1 MGEQFQCHY
10 TVIHTQKIV
19 PTHALNSTKPKAGDS
34 MGFVANGNTTSSQI
48 IIKSDPFY
56 PSVGLDHIREI
67 VRIDGAVTNE
77 RLKQTIIEEVIDL
90 NRLLKSLKEKA
101 TALSDLAE
109 TQINDQPATDFLY
122 LSAVANGVAAK
133 VNENYRNYDSSN
145 SGGKKA
151 EQAEC
156 TVDDYRRNRQWAI
169 QQLLGENHTVVEL
182 I

>member
-1 MGEQFQCHY
+1 
-10 TVIHTQKIV
+10 
-19 PTHALNSTKPKAGDS
+19 
-34 MGFVANGNTTSSQI
+34 MGFVANGNNTPSQV

-56 PSVGLDHIREI
+56 PDVVLDHIREV
-67 VRIDGAVTNE
+67 VRIDGAVTDA
-77 RLKQTIIEEVIDL
+77 RLQQVIIEEVIDV
-90 NRLLKSLKEKA
+90 NRLLKSLKDQAAK
-101 TALSDLAE
+101 LSDLST
-109 TQINDQPATDFLY
+109 TQINDQPETDYLY

-145 SGGKKA
+145 SGAKKA

-156 TVDDYRRNRQWAI
+156 TVDDYRRNKQWAI

>member
-1 MGEQFQCHY
+1 
-10 TVIHTQKIV
+10 
-19 PTHALNSTKPKAGDS
+19 
-34 MGFVANGNTTSSQI
+34 MGFVANGNNTPSQV

-56 PSVGLDHIREI
+56 PDVVLDHIREV
-67 VRIDGAVTNE
+67 VRIDGAVTNA
-77 RLKQTIIEEVIDL
+77 RLQQVIIEEVIDV
-90 NRLLKSLKEKA
+90 NRLLKSLKDQA
-101 TALSDLAE
+101 AQLSDLST
-109 TQINDQPATDFLY
+109 TQINNQQETDYLY

-145 SGGKKA
+145 SGAKKA

-156 TVDDYRRNRQWAI
+156 TVDDYRRNKQWAI

>member
-1 MGEQFQCHY
+1 M
-10 TVIHTQKIV
+10 
-19 PTHALNSTKPKAGDS
+19 
-34 MGFVANGNTTSSQI
+34 
-48 IIKSDPFY
+48 
-56 PSVGLDHIREI
+56 
-67 VRIDGAVTNE
+67 
-77 RLKQTIIEEVIDL
+77 
-90 NRLLKSLKEKA
+90 KEKA
-101 TALSDLAE
+101 SALSDLAE
-109 TQINDQPATDFLY
+109 TQINDQPATNFLY

-145 SGGKKA
+145 SGAKKA

>member
-1 MGEQFQCHY
+1 
-10 TVIHTQKIV
+10 
-19 PTHALNSTKPKAGDS
+19 
-34 MGFVANGNTTSSQI
+34 MGFVANGNNTPSQV

-56 PSVGLDHIREI
+56 PDVVLDHIREV
-67 VRIDGAVTNE
+67 VRIDGAVTYA
-77 RLKQTIIEEVIDL
+77 RLQQVIIEEVIDV
-90 NRLLKSLKEKA
+90 NRLLKSLKDQA
-101 TALSDLAE
+101 AQLSDLST
-109 TQINDQPATDFLY
+109 TQINDQPETDYLY

-145 SGGKKA
+145 SGAKKA

-156 TVDDYRRNRQWAI
+156 TVDDYRRNKQWAI